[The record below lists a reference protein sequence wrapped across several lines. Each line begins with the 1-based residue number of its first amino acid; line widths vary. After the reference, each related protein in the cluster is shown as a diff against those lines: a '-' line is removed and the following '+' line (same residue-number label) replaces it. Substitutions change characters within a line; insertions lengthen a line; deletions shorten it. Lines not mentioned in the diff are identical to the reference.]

1 MEGKNVCEIHIMVAF
16 AADMLAGGDFGFASF
31 SDRLAL
37 PASVQADRDNRQR
50 IFPVHQG
57 LIHASC
63 QSPRRLNLNL
73 RLGDVPN
80 YSIRVSGRPQDWLRL
95 P

>member
-16 AADMLAGGDFGFASF
+16 AADMLAGGDFGSASF

-57 LIHASC
+57 LIHAPR
-63 QSPRRLNLNL
+63 QSPRRLKK
-73 RLGDVPN
+73 LGDVPQ
-80 YSIRVSGRPQDWLRL
+80 GTTL
-95 P
+95 